1 MNTSSRKL
9 KFLKFTNSKWIAD
22 KITEISYVSTGYD
35 KYQMK
40 TYKPCKNLGCDL
52 SEYGKENTKIKL
64 FLIFLGLEENWC
76 VSRMFLAQET

>member
-1 MNTSSRKL
+1 
-9 KFLKFTNSKWIAD
+9 
-22 KITEISYVSTGYD
+22 
-35 KYQMK
+35 MK
-40 TYKPCKNLGCDL
+40 TYKPCKNLGCNL